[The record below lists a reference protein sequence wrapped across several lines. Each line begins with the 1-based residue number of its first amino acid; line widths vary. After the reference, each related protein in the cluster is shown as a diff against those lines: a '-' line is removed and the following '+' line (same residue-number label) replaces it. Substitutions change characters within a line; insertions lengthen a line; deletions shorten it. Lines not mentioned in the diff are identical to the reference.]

1 MSLSSSEKEKTF
13 CLKTCYLT
21 EEEREKCMQP
31 FGEHSRKKKKQ
42 EGKRGK
48 KGGDHIQIHKCR
60 STIAVFTV
68 NIKKEVKEYN
78 CTKYMH
84 IL

>member
-31 FGEHSRKKKKQ
+31 FGEHSRKKKNKREK
-42 EGKRGK
+42 EGKRGEITFK
-48 KGGDHIQIHKCR
+48 YT
-60 STIAVFTV
+60 SA
-68 NIKKEVKEYN
+68 EVQ
-78 CTKYMH
+78 
-84 IL
+84 